1 MEDLLLTTQIK
12 LYKEAHNQEALSN
25 IITKMQ
31 PLIRKCARK
40 LYFMEKEDA
49 VQEMTLAL
57 IECICKIREYNSEV
71 GCLTYIKKSIINRY
85 IFLCKSNIETSQ
97 INIMYDDIAEEIP
110 YIECFDE
117 IEISIDLNN
126 LLKDKTEKQK
136 CIVKYIFIDN
146 LSDIE
151 ISHKMDMSRQY
162 INRVKKRLLSQYFS

>member
-12 LYKEAHNQEALSN
+12 LYKEAHNQEALSK

-31 PLIRKCARK
+31 PLIRKYARK
-40 LYFMEKEDA
+40 LYFMDKEDA

-57 IECICKIREYNSEV
+57 IECICRIREYNSEV
-71 GCLTYIKKSIINRY
+71 GCLTYIQKSIINRY

-136 CIVKYIFIDN
+136 CIMKYIFIDN

-162 INRVKKRLLSQYFS
+162 INRVKKKLLSQYFS